1 MKNNK
6 RPSIRMRLLAW
17 MMAAIMMCT
26 GLNVTAY
33 AQEISFDEGYALEQQ
48 EEQVTDEENA
58 EEIQQDE
65 ADPEISFEGPWDTED
80 TDEDDI
86 TIEDAQVQDD
96 TDTEETDADEV
107 EVFSD
112 ADDQN
117 AVEAFSDGDSESDGE
132 TAKVTVNFSFSQD
145 DRFADDEFE
154 DGAISKPVALK
165 QLTVPYFD
173 LANYGLEKFYFKSE
187 KYSSSDKGTTGMVG
201 TAETAR
207 NHVTLL
213 HLIIYATEVLYCGL
227 GDDEAGQG
235 YLKDEEYLDDGETLN
250 ITGSPGSLYME
261 HLWGLDQNLIYYLN
275 YEYPLASTGWGSTAD
290 QILLHDG
297 DVVTLAH
304 YSDWNFYSDS
314 GAGFNYLTDENGS
327 RTRVVA
333 DRGEKDSITFQT
345 WRAQAGMN
353 GGETAQNKMTGKY
366 QLYYIPVDDMWDGD
380 VASWTRLGE
389 TENGELKVD
398 LDNIP
403 NGEYFV
409 GIPGQPGV
417 EHTNVICSSPGGI
430 YLNVTGSA
438 FEGQG
443 TETSPYELST
453 AKDLTRLKKLVK
465 AAKIPE
471 NTYFVL
477 TDDITLPEGWTPIGE
492 TIDGTN
498 NIKSGAN
505 LRAFSGI
512 LDGQNH
518 TITVPEGGLPLLG
531 YVKGAEVRNLNIYGT
546 KIAGYGLIN
555 NLEGVGLSGKAVLL
569 DNITL
574 KSGSSTLKSG
584 LLGANI
590 TTNPYGGCS
599 AKFLATVQNC
609 TIEDGVVIGYNKD
622 QSIIGSIAGRFNGTI
637 SNCTSNATV
646 YGINYVGGIMGMR
659 DNSMGDNYVTGCTFG
674 GTVEASGQNAG
685 GIVAGGY
692 MDNTMSAPNAYRLNV
707 NNCTS
712 TGTITGADNV
722 GGIFGGDIMVA
733 QAWNAYTFKNN
744 TFTGKV
750 NATNGTNVGGII
762 GYYRSLNTY
771 DDIAENTFN
780 DDCGTTKGIGGVA
793 FVDTSCETH
802 ETESGAT
809 YFNTANGTT
818 GLPKVQWCTWKK
830 NHNRT
835 DDPLGADADKLTKRN
850 HVQHMWD
857 EGVVK
862 TEATCTATGEKLYTC
877 TYCNET
883 RTEEIP
889 MKEHT
894 YDEGKV
900 TTEPTCKEA
909 GVKTYTCTVCQET
922 KTEEIPKTNDHK
934 YDSGKVTKKATCKNT
949 GEKTYTCTV
958 CGATKTETIAKTN
971 DHKYTWKTTAK
982 ATVFAPAKQQ
992 GKCSVCG
999 KTVTR
1004 NYGKKLTAT
1013 IRLNA
1018 TSIRLQQRRS
1028 TNKIKVTMANGDSVK
1043 SWTSSNR
1050 RIATVN
1056 NKGVIT
1062 AGRQNGT
1069 ARITVTLKSGKKAS
1083 LNVKVQSTKVI
1094 TTSISGLKASE
1105 TLKRGQKLTLKPVVN
1120 PITSQEGITY
1130 ASSNRNVAV
1139 VNSKGVITARA
1150 KGSAR
1155 ITVRSGRKY
1164 YTIRVT
1170 VK

>member
-58 EEIQQDE
+58 EEIQQDY
-65 ADPEISFEGPWDTED
+65 ADDESISDAEISFEGPWDTED

-107 EVFSD
+107 DVFSA

-132 TAKVTVNFSFSQD
+132 TATVTVNFSFSQD

-154 DGAISKPVALK
+154 DGAIDRPVALK

-213 HLIIYATEVLYCGL
+213 HLIIYATEVLYFGL

-235 YLKDEEYLDDGETLN
+235 FLKDEGYLDDKETLN

-261 HLWGLDQNLIYYLN
+261 HLWGLDQNLNYYLN
-275 YEYPLASTGWGSTAD
+275 YEYPLASAGWGSTAD
-290 QILLHDG
+290 QILLHDD

-304 YSDWNFYSDS
+304 YSDWNFFTDS

-353 GGETAQNKMTGKY
+353 GGETAQNKMTGQY

-380 VASWTRLGE
+380 VTSWTRLGE

-403 NGEYFV
+403 NGKYFV
-409 GIPGQPGV
+409 GIPGQQGV
-417 EHTNVICSSPGGI
+417 EHTDIICSSPGGI
-430 YLNVTGSA
+430 YLNVTGSV

-443 TETSPYELST
+443 TKENPYQIST
-453 AKDLTRLKKLVK
+453 AADLTKLKKRVK
-465 AAKIPE
+465 AGKIPE

-498 NIKSGAN
+498 DIKRGQN
-505 LRAFSGI
+505 LRAFSGF

-599 AKFLATVQNC
+599 AGFLATVQNC
-609 TIEDGVVIGYNKD
+609 TIEEGVVIGYNRD
-622 QSIIGSIAGRFNGTI
+622 QSGIGSIVGRLQG
-637 SNCTSNATV
+637 SVKNCVSHATV
-646 YGINYVGGIMGMR
+646 YGVDYVGGIAATN
-659 DNSMGDNYVTGCTFG
+659 DNSMGDKSVSDSTFDG
-674 GTVEASGQNAG
+674 VVEASGKNAG
-685 GIVAGGY
+685 GIVGGGY
-692 MDNTMSAPNAYRLNV
+692 MGSGAPNGIRMCV
-707 NNCTS
+707 DNCTS
-712 TGTITGADNV
+712 SGTIIGADNV
-722 GGIFGGDIMVA
+722 GGIFGGDVAVA
-733 QAWNAYTFKNN
+733 QAWNEYTFKNN

-750 NATNGTNVGGII
+750 SATTGTNVGGII
-762 GYYRSLNTY
+762 GYYRSLNKF
-771 DDIAENTFN
+771 DDITGNTFN
-780 DDCGTTKGIGGVA
+780 DDCGTAKGIGGVE
-793 FVDTSCETH
+793 FVDTGCETH
-802 ETESGAT
+802 ENESGAA
-809 YFNTANGTT
+809 YFNTANGTD
-818 GLPKVQWCTWKK
+818 GLPKVQWCAWKK

-857 EGVVK
+857 EG
-862 TEATCTATGEKLYTC
+862 
-877 TYCNET
+877 
-883 RTEEIP
+883 I
-889 MKEHT
+889 
-894 YDEGKV
+894 
-900 TTEPTCKEA
+900 
-909 GVKTYTCTVCQET
+909 
-922 KTEEIPKTNDHK
+922 
-934 YDSGKVTKKATCKNT
+934 VTKKATCKNT

-958 CGATKTETIAKTN
+958 CKETKTETIAKTN

-1050 RIATVN
+1050 RIAAVN

-1069 ARITVTLKSGKKAS
+1069 ARITVTLKSGKRAS
-1083 LNVKVQSTKVI
+1083 LNVKVQSTKVV
-1094 TTSISGLKASE
+1094 TTSISGLRSRE
-1105 TLKRGQKLTLKPVVN
+1105 TLKRGQKLTLKPVIN

-1150 KGSAR
+1150 KGATR

>member
-58 EEIQQDE
+58 EEIQQDY
-65 ADPEISFEGPWDTED
+65 ADDESISDAEISFEGPQDTEDTDD

-107 EVFSD
+107 DVFSA

-117 AVEAFSDGDSESDGE
+117 AVEAFSDGDSESDE
-132 TAKVTVNFSFSQD
+132 KTATVTVNFSFSQD

-154 DGAISKPVALK
+154 NGAISSPVALK

-173 LANYGLEKFYFKSE
+173 LAKYGLEKFYFKSE

-213 HLIIYATEVLYCGL
+213 HLIIYATEVLYFGL

-235 YLKDEEYLDDGETLN
+235 FLKDEGYLDDKETLN

-261 HLWGLDQNLIYYLN
+261 HLWGLDQNLNYYLN
-275 YEYPLASTGWGSTAD
+275 YEYPLASAGWGSTAD

-304 YSDWNFYSDS
+304 YSDWNFFSDS

-366 QLYYIPVDDMWDGD
+366 QLYYIPVDDMLDGD
-380 VASWTRLGE
+380 VTSWTRLGE

-409 GIPGQPGV
+409 GIPGQQGV
-417 EHTNVICSSPGGI
+417 EHTDIICSSPGGI
-430 YLNVTGSA
+430 YLNVTGSV

-443 TETSPYELST
+443 TKENPYQIST
-453 AKDLTRLKKLVK
+453 AADLTKLKKRVK
-465 AAKIPE
+465 AGKIPE

-498 NIKSGAN
+498 DIKRGQN
-505 LRAFSGI
+505 LRAFSGF

-599 AKFLATVQNC
+599 AGFLATVQNC
-609 TIEDGVVIGYNKD
+609 TIEEGVVIGYNRD
-622 QSIIGSIAGRFNGTI
+622 QSGIGSIVGRLQGSVI
-637 SNCTSNATV
+637 NCVSHATV
-646 YGINYVGGIMGMR
+646 YGVDYVGGIAAAN
-659 DNSMGDNYVTGCTFG
+659 DNSMGDKSVSDSTFDG
-674 GTVEASGQNAG
+674 VVEASGKNAG
-685 GIVAGGY
+685 GIVGGGY
-692 MDNTMSAPNAYRLNV
+692 MGSGAPNGIRMCV
-707 NNCTS
+707 DNCTS
-712 TGTITGADNV
+712 SGTIIGADNV
-722 GGIFGGDIMVA
+722 GGIFGGDVAVA

-750 NATNGTNVGGII
+750 SATNGTNIGGII
-762 GYYRSLNTY
+762 GYYRSLNKF
-771 DDIAENTFN
+771 DDITGNTFN
-780 DDCGTTKGIGGVA
+780 DDCGTAKGIGGVE
-793 FVDTSCETH
+793 FVDTGCEIH
-802 ETESGAT
+802 ENESGAA
-809 YFNTANGTT
+809 YFNTANGTD
-818 GLPKVQWCTWKK
+818 GLPKVQWCNWKK

-857 EGVVK
+857 EGVV
-862 TEATCTATGEKLYTC
+862 
-877 TYCNET
+877 
-883 RTEEIP
+883 
-889 MKEHT
+889 
-894 YDEGKV
+894 
-900 TTEPTCKEA
+900 
-909 GVKTYTCTVCQET
+909 
-922 KTEEIPKTNDHK
+922 
-934 YDSGKVTKKATCKNT
+934 TKKATCKNT

-958 CGATKTETIAKTN
+958 CKETKTETIAKTN

-1050 RIATVN
+1050 RIAAVN

-1069 ARITVTLKSGKKAS
+1069 AKITVTLKSGKKAS

-1094 TTSISGLKASE
+1094 TTSISGLRSRE
-1105 TLKRGQKLTLKPVVN
+1105 TLKRGQKLTLKPVIN

-1150 KGSAR
+1150 KGATR

-1164 YTIRVT
+1164 HTIRVT

>member
-58 EEIQQDE
+58 EEIQQDY
-65 ADPEISFEGPWDTED
+65 ADDESISDAEISFEGPQDTED

-107 EVFSD
+107 DVFSA

-132 TAKVTVNFSFSQD
+132 TATVTVNFSFSQD

-154 DGAISKPVALK
+154 NGAIDRPVALK

-213 HLIIYATEVLYCGL
+213 HLIIYATEVLYFGL

-235 YLKDEEYLDDGETLN
+235 FLKDEGYLDDKETLN

-261 HLWGLDQNLIYYLN
+261 HLWGLDQNLNYYLN
-275 YEYPLASTGWGSTAD
+275 YEYPLASAGWGSTAD
-290 QILLHDG
+290 QILLHDD

-304 YSDWNFYSDS
+304 YSDWNFFTDS

-353 GGETAQNKMTGKY
+353 GGETAQNKMTGQY

-380 VASWTRLGE
+380 VTSWTRLGE

-403 NGEYFV
+403 NGKYFV
-409 GIPGQPGV
+409 GIPGQQGV
-417 EHTNVICSSPGGI
+417 EHTDIICSSPGGI
-430 YLNVTGSA
+430 YLNVTGSV

-443 TETSPYELST
+443 TKENPYQIST
-453 AKDLTRLKKLVK
+453 AADLTKLKKRVK
-465 AAKIPE
+465 AGKIPE

-498 NIKSGAN
+498 DIKRGQN
-505 LRAFSGI
+505 LRAFSGF

-599 AKFLATVQNC
+599 AGFLATVQNC
-609 TIEDGVVIGYNKD
+609 TIEEGVVIGYNRD
-622 QSIIGSIAGRFNGTI
+622 QSGIGSIVGRLQG
-637 SNCTSNATV
+637 SVRNCVSHATV
-646 YGINYVGGIMGMR
+646 YGVDYVGGIAATN
-659 DNSMGDNYVTGCTFG
+659 DNSMGDKSVSDSTFDG
-674 GTVEASGQNAG
+674 VVEASGKNAG
-685 GIVAGGY
+685 GIVGGGY
-692 MDNTMSAPNAYRLNV
+692 MGSGAPNGIRMCV
-707 NNCTS
+707 DNCTS
-712 TGTITGADNV
+712 SGTIIGADNV
-722 GGIFGGDIMVA
+722 GGIFGGDVAVA
-733 QAWNAYTFKNN
+733 QAWNEYTFKNN

-750 NATNGTNVGGII
+750 SATNGTNIGGII
-762 GYYRSLNTY
+762 GYYRSLNKF
-771 DDIAENTFN
+771 DDITGNTFN
-780 DDCGTTKGIGGVA
+780 DDCGTAKGIGGVE
-793 FVDTSCETH
+793 FVDTGCETH
-802 ETESGAT
+802 ENESGAA
-809 YFNTANGTT
+809 YFNTANGTD
-818 GLPKVQWCTWKK
+818 GLPKVQWCAWKK

-857 EGVVK
+857 EGVV
-862 TEATCTATGEKLYTC
+862 
-877 TYCNET
+877 
-883 RTEEIP
+883 
-889 MKEHT
+889 
-894 YDEGKV
+894 
-900 TTEPTCKEA
+900 
-909 GVKTYTCTVCQET
+909 
-922 KTEEIPKTNDHK
+922 
-934 YDSGKVTKKATCKNT
+934 TKKATCKNT

-958 CGATKTETIAKTN
+958 CKETKTETIAKTN

-1069 ARITVTLKSGKKAS
+1069 AKITVTLKSGKKAS

-1094 TTSISGLKASE
+1094 TTSISGLRSRE
-1105 TLKRGQKLTLKPVVN
+1105 TLKRGQKLTLKPVIN

-1150 KGSAR
+1150 KGATR